1 MTVCNAA
8 DVPPIYVALATHLVS
23 PGDTFDTQGTLNIDG
38 LVLGGREFLFE
49 DGLHYDIALT
59 HAGEGI
65 LAAGTVRG
73 HVNTTC
79 DRCLGDAQF
88 DLAAEV
94 TCYYVHELPS
104 EDEMDDDQDFGL
116 IDEVNG
122 RIDLSEAV
130 VGAVYME
137 LPYIVLCDEDCKGLC
152 PVCGCNLNEETCS
165 CSQKAEEAKKE
176 ASPFAVLN
184 SLKL

>member
-1 MTVCNAA
+1 M
-8 DVPPIYVALATHLVS
+8 
-23 PGDTFDTQGTLNIDG
+23 
-38 LVLGGREFLFE
+38 
-49 DGLHYDIALT
+49 
-59 HAGEGI
+59 
-65 LAAGTVRG
+65 
-73 HVNTTC
+73 
-79 DRCLGDAQF
+79 
-88 DLAAEV
+88 
-94 TCYYVHELPS
+94 HELPS

-152 PVCGCNLNEETCS
+152 QVCGCNLNEETCS